1 MGKSTRLNI
10 GGGRN
15 MGLKELLH
23 GCIKQYGSAS
33 AKTLMVSQK
42 LDIEINKV
50 QRVRLEAIK
59 C

>member
-1 MGKSTRLNI
+1 
-10 GGGRN
+10 